1 MALDPITAALDIGGK
16 LLDKFFPNPAER
28 AQAEL
33 ELSRLRQTGEL
44 AQMVNETS
52 LSKYQT
58 DVNIAEAQ
66 SANMFIAG
74 WRPFIGWICGCGL
87 GYQFLIYPILIAA
100 VPKIV
105 PLDVG
110 TLITLLGGMLGLG
123 GLRTMEKLQGKAS

>member
-16 LLDKFFPNPAER
+16 LLDKFFPNPQER

-44 AQMVNETS
+44 AAMVNETS

-58 DVNIAEAQ
+58 DVNIEEAK
-66 SANMFIAG
+66 STNMFIAG

-87 GYQFLIYPILIAA
+87 GYQFLVYPMLIAY

-105 PLDVG
+105 QLDAG